1 LSTPEATL
9 ARLAAERQRQTNL
22 EQIPSFELCRGHRQR
37 LTELVLSVASSGA
50 RLCVLGAGN
59 CYDLELAALAEQYQ
73 EIHLVDIDS
82 DALDRA
88 FERLP
93 APARSRIVRH
103 SPVDLS
109 GMLPDLERW
118 RQNAVSLEEV
128 LALPARAAA
137 SVEASVGGRFDVVL
151 SACLLTQM
159 QLSILEALSDTHPLF
174 AAARETLNLTHIRT
188 LSRLLSPSGI
198 ALCATDVTSNHTAP
212 LAELDPNQDLRPL
225 FEHYVAENNVFHAV
239 HPLRWPTLV
248 RDDPVLNAEVVV
260 SKPLAVWLWQNSPT
274 LFFLVY
280 VFALRRMPSVAAHPG
295 QPVR

>member
-1 LSTPEATL
+1 MSPYEAPL
-9 ARLAAERQRQTNL
+9 AQVAAERQRQTNL
-22 EQIPSFELCRGHRQR
+22 EQIPSFELCRGHRAR
-37 LTELVLSVASSGA
+37 LTDLVLSVASPEA

-59 CYDLELAALAEQYQ
+59 CYDLELAVLAEHYQ
-73 EIHLVDIDS
+73 AIHLVDIDS

-93 APARSRIVRH
+93 PAARSRIVRH

-109 GMLPDLERW
+109 GMLSDLERW
-118 RQNAVSLEEV
+118 RQSSVSLEEV
-128 LALPARAAA
+128 LALPARTAA
-137 SVEASVGGRFDVVL
+137 SVEASGGGGFDVVL

-174 AAARETLNLTHIRT
+174 AAARETLNLTHVRT

-198 ALCATDVTSNHTAP
+198 ALCATDVTSSHTAP

-225 FEHYVAENNVFHAV
+225 FEQYVADNNVFHAV
-239 HPLRWPTLV
+239 HPLRWPMLV
-248 RDDPVLNAEVVV
+248 RDDPLLNAEVVV

-280 VFALRRMPSVAAHPG
+280 VFALRRIQPAPAPAAHAM
-295 QPVR
+295 R